1 MIRTATAADLDAID
15 ALYQAHFEHERIHGA
30 YTVFEAGV
38 YPTRAHAEAA
48 LQAQGLYVYADANG
62 QVLASLILHAAQP
75 EEYRH
80 IAWPSAA
87 AAAEVWVLHLLMVH
101 PSLAGQGIGAS
112 LVRFGLDLAAA
123 NHKRAVRLD
132 TGAQNLPAVALYRK
146 LGFEL
151 AAQTD
156 MQVGGAIAHSDH
168 LFFEKIL

>member
-1 MIRTATAADLDAID
+1 
-15 ALYQAHFEHERIHGA
+15 
-30 YTVFEAGV
+30 
-38 YPTRAHAEAA
+38 
-48 LQAQGLYVYADANG
+48 
-62 QVLASLILHAAQP
+62 
-75 EEYRH
+75 
-80 IAWPSAA
+80 
-87 AAAEVWVLHLLMVH
+87 MVH
-101 PSLAGQGIGAS
+101 PSLAGQGIGAN

-156 MQVGGAIAHSDH
+156 MQIGGAIANSDH